1 MKIVALNRRDFLRS
15 SALVTGGL
23 LLGFESPVAAKVQST
38 SAQLGPFL
46 QMTNQGKIRLGV
58 PVVEMGQGIYTSLA
72 MSVVEELE
80 MTLDQVEDIQTIFH
94 PAFKN
99 PIVSYMTSNKLQIQM
114 TGGSTSL
121 MGWGKYYQNIGATAR
136 EMIVS
141 AAANEWDVSPSN
153 LTVDGE
159 YVINTITDKKLSYGE
174 LVEKASKLAIPDNPK
189 IKESNDFK
197 IIGKP
202 IKRWD
207 TPSKINGT
215 AVFGADIQ
223 LPEMLY
229 GTIKNTPILG
239 SKIIG
244 IDESKAKSIPGYI
257 TSIPLEDMVI
267 VVANSTWSAMQS
279 ASKIIINTEGGNVD
293 LNNESIKVRLHED
306 SRQEGVQAGN
316 KVGNVE
322 EGFSTSSTIVE
333 REYELSIQAQAAME
347 PLTATA
353 NVTEDHCEFWGPIQ
367 IQDLP
372 VMVASQVTGLTPDK
386 IRVNTTFLGGGFGR
400 KTEADFVVPP
410 IVASKVL
417 GRPVQITWSR
427 EADMRGGF
435 YRPPSLIKL
444 KAGLDPNGVAHTF
457 EAKVISPSPS
467 LHVAKDL
474 GFFFPIWIDENG
486 YDWAALEGMPQQP
499 VNDIENEYAL
509 KNIDVRYVPSNID
522 IKWGFWR
529 SIGASGN
536 KFAIE
541 SFMDEIA
548 QISETDPIEL
558 RAKLLKHNKRA
569 LNVLEKVKLQ
579 SNWGKPQKGRFQG
592 FAYADSLNCIQ
603 AQVAEIS
610 INQRGQIDI
619 HKITCVLDCGP
630 THNPHLVHQ
639 QVEGSIIFG
648 LNAVLLGE
656 INVQKG
662 QIVESNYDDY
672 KMVRLKDTPPI
683 DVHLVASSAKQGR
696 IGEIGTP
703 VIGPAIA
710 NAVFAATGKR
720 VRRLPIRKEDLA

>member
-38 SAQLGPFL
+38 SSQLGPFL

-141 AAANEWDVSPSN
+141 AAANEWDVSPSD
-153 LTVDGE
+153 LIVDGE
-159 YVINTITDKKLSYGE
+159 SVINTITDKKLSYGK
-174 LVEKASKLAIPDNPK
+174 LVEKAAKLKIPENPK
-189 IKESNDFK
+189 IKESIEFK
-197 IIGKP
+197 TIGKP

-244 IDESKAKSIPGYI
+244 IDESKAESIPGYI

-444 KAGLDPNGVAHTF
+444 KAGLDPNGVPHTF

-558 RAKLLKHNKRA
+558 RANLLKHNNHA
-569 LNVLEKVKLQ
+569 LKVLEETKIR
-579 SNWGKPQKGRFQG
+579 SNWGNPQRGNFQG

-630 THNPHLVHQ
+630 IHNPHLVNQ